1 MQTTHLALP
10 LIDAAQAQKHVTHN
24 EALALIDALAHLAVT
39 TRNVVSPPASPSEG
53 DRILVGASATGAF
66 SGKDG
71 QIATFLAGAWT
82 FLTPQ
87 PGWRCYVATE
97 SLSLLYNGTDWV
109 DLGASLRE
117 LQNLYKLG
125 VGTTADATNPLAAKL
140 NAALFAAKSV
150 AEGGNGDLRF
160 KLNKESAARTVS
172 QLYQTNWSGRAET
185 GLTGDD
191 NFHLKVS
198 ADGASWKEAIVVDS
212 ATGGVAFPSGG
223 PTKIIA
229 FSSSGTYAPSPGM
242 KFVELILFGGGGGGG
257 SGAVNAAGAAAS
269 GGAGGGASGIA
280 YGQFTAAQIG
290 ASQTVTIGAGGTGGA
305 AISTNATA
313 GNAGGA
319 GGATSVGTLLKV
331 FGGGGGAGGG
341 LAVASGGGGGGCAFA
356 TATSGSGATAGV
368 SSFGVANG
376 GAGAGAANVSAIYF
390 GSGGGGAPATGGPGT
405 AGGICY
411 LGASGGGSGGG
422 LTTGNATS
430 AGGGGGQQVVGGVLF
445 LAAGGAAGAAG
456 GTGSTFVASG
466 NLRQAGG
473 GGGGGGSSLTTAGM
487 GGAGG
492 LGGGGGGGGG
502 AAQNGGTS
510 GRGGDGGAGYAVII
524 EHF

>member
-1 MQTTHLALP
+1 MTNTPHLALP
-10 LIDAAQAQKHVTHN
+10 LIDQNQAQKHVTHN
-24 EALALIDALAHLAVT
+24 EALRALDAIVHLSALDDSLSAPPG
-39 TRNVVSPPASPSEG
+39 SPAEG
-53 DRILVGASATGAF
+53 DRYIVAASPT
-66 SGKDG
+66 
-71 QIATFLAGAWT
+71 GAWT
-82 FLTPQ
+82 GKGGYVAAWQDGAWMFYAPQ
-87 PGWRCYVATE
+87 KGWRCYIATKT
-97 SLSLLYNGTDWV
+97 SVYVYD
-109 DLGASLRE
+109 GAAWASIVSE
-117 LQNLYKLG
+117 LQNLEKLG

-160 KLNKESAARTVS
+160 KLNKESAAKTVS
-172 QLYQTNWSGRAET
+172 QLYQTNWSGRAEV
-185 GLTGDD
+185 GLAGDD
-191 NFHLKVS
+191 NFHVKVS

-242 KFVELILFGGGGGGG
+242 KFVELILFSGGGGGG

-269 GGAGGGASGIA
+269 GGAGGGAGGMA

-524 EHF
+524 EYF